1 MSSPICFVTSSGRK
15 LEEFR
20 SCVGDE
26 TIIHRAIDLP
36 EYQGTPEF
44 VAREK
49 ALTASRIYNGPVLV
63 DDTSLC
69 FNAYGGLPGVYV
81 KHFLQAVGA
90 VGLYH
95 MLDAYEDKTGY
106 AQAVIAF
113 CDVNSEKYREP
124 VLFIGR
130 CEGRIVEPRGS
141 MDLCWDSIFEPF
153 EGGGK
158 TFGEMALA
166 EKNRISHRGR
176 ALAKTSAFLAQLR
189 TNQ

>member
-1 MSSPICFVTSSGRK
+1 MTSSARK

-26 TIIHRAIDLP
+26 AITHRTIDLP
-36 EYQGTPEF
+36 EYQGTPDF

-49 ALTASRIYNGPVLV
+49 ALIASRIYNGPVLV

-81 KHFLQAVGA
+81 RSFIEAVGPM
-90 VGLYH
+90 GLYH

-106 AQAVIAF
+106 AQTILAY
-113 CDVNSEKYREP
+113 CDVTSEEHRKP
-124 VLFIGR
+124 VLFVGR
-130 CEGRIVEPRGS
+130 CEGRIVKPRGES
-141 MDLCWDSIFEPF
+141 AELYWDSIFEPF

-176 ALAKTSAFLAQLR
+176 ALEKVRAFLTQLR
-189 TNQ
+189 ESQ